1 MGDILQ
7 KDMNSLVDQ
16 MRRDRVVV
24 QMPDQAYEDINDSII
39 DELIDEIEAH
49 NLIKTDSPLEVQLDL
64 ENLRK
69 WLKMYYTVGKQ

>member
-1 MGDILQ
+1 MSKTL
-7 KDMNSLVDQ
+7 NEAV
-16 MRRDRVVV
+16 
-24 QMPDQAYEDINDSII
+24 NDFIQSMDALTEAHEATNESII

-64 ENLRK
+64 ENLRE